1 MNDFLIIMYKL
12 GNNILHLD
20 NKLIYGSG
28 VPILTETTLFHMTFE
43 NTLTPVVNNTV
54 DNIKFSQNG
63 LIGTSYN
70 TQYKCEGT
78 YSYQGRGWG
87 IGDYWQWLV
96 NTTGFKDLT
105 FSFGSLVTSTAFNNK
120 LDVRVSPDGT
130 NWTTVIANLTYAY
143 AYTCYYKLSDIFP
156 ASCNNNATTYIR
168 IYMTDS
174 ITPSS
179 YYYIDD
185 VKLIGFK

>member
-1 MNDFLIIMYKL
+1 MYKL

-54 DNIKFSQNG
+54 DNITFSQNG
-63 LIGTSYN
+63 LIVGYD

-78 YSYQGRGWG
+78 YSYRARKVLWG

-120 LDVRVSPDGT
+120 FDVRVSPDGT
-130 NWTTVIANLTYAY
+130 NWTKVIPSLIYTAIN
-143 AYTCYYKLSDIFP
+143 TCYYNLSDVFP

-168 IYMTDS
+168 IYMYQGNVWGVH
-174 ITPSS
+174 

>member
-1 MNDFLIIMYKL
+1 MSFTNVLK
-12 GNNILHLD
+12 
-20 NKLIYGSG
+20 YGLVSQG
-28 VPILTETTLFHMTFE
+28 GATEMTLFHMTFE

>member
-1 MNDFLIIMYKL
+1 MYKL
-12 GNNILHLD
+12 GNNILHLN
-20 NKLIYGSG
+20 NKPIYGSG
-28 VPILTETTLFHMTFE
+28 VPILTEMTLFHMTFE

-54 DNIKFSQNG
+54 DNITFSQNG
-63 LIGTSYN
+63 LIVGYTTS
-70 TQYKCEGT
+70 YKCEGT
-78 YSYQGRGWG
+78 SSYRSRNWG

-130 NWTTVIANLTYAY
+130 NWTTVIANLTYTSNH
-143 AYTCYYKLSDIFP
+143 TCHYNLSDIFP

-168 IYMTDS
+168 IYMYTGS
-174 ITPSS
+174 IPSVT
-179 YYYIDD
+179 YHYIDD

>member
-1 MNDFLIIMYKL
+1 MSFTNVMKHGLVSQV
-12 GNNILHLD
+12 G
-20 NKLIYGSG
+20 GA
-28 VPILTETTLFHMTFE
+28 TEMTLFHMTFE

-54 DNIKFSQNG
+54 DDITFTNYG
-63 LIGTSYN
+63 LTTLSY
-70 TQYKCEGT
+70 QSSYKCEGT
-78 YSYQGRGWG
+78 YSYRGRTWE

-105 FSFGSLVTSTAFNNK
+105 FSFGSLVTSTAFNNN

-130 NWTTVIANLTYAY
+130 NWTTVIANLS
-143 AYTCYYKLSDIFP
+143 YTSTNTCHYNLSDIFP

-168 IYMTDS
+168 IYMYRGF
-174 ITPSS
+174 ISS
-179 YYYIDD
+179 VIYHYIDD

>member
-20 NKLIYGSG
+20 NKPIYGSG
-28 VPILTETTLFHMTFE
+28 VPILTEMTLFHMTFE

-54 DNIKFSQNG
+54 DDITFTNYG
-63 LIGTSYN
+63 LTTLSY
-70 TQYKCEGT
+70 QSSYKCEGT
-78 YSYQGRGWG
+78 YSYRGRAWE

-105 FSFGSLVTSTAFNNK
+105 FSFGSLVSSTNELSDK

-130 NWTTVIANLTYAY
+130 NWTTVIASLIYDNAFICNYN
-143 AYTCYYKLSDIFP
+143 LSDVFP
-156 ASCNNNATTYIR
+156 ASCNNNTTTYIR
-168 IYMTDS
+168 IYMYS
-174 ITPSS
+174 
-179 YYYIDD
+179 
-185 VKLIGFK
+185 VL